1 MMPLLQDSIR
11 FSKRLEASPAQ
22 LTSTVREQRA
32 VFKEFHA
39 LETKICPFKNLP
51 EARRGQWGEG
61 LTAAKMEKCNWMKPR
76 LVGMIDYLEGT
87 AANHLRHDDRGAP
100 FHCGFTTDQDLSWP
114 NALRTASAS
123 WSVVKGFFSR
133 ISSANSPLNSA

>member
-1 MMPLLQDSIR
+1 MPLLQDSIR
-11 FSKRLEASPAQ
+11 FSKTLEASPAQ
-22 LTSTVREQRA
+22 LTSTVREQWA

-87 AANHLRHDDRGAP
+87 AANHLRHDDRGHH
-100 FHCGFTTDQDLSWP
+100 FI
-114 NALRTASAS
+114 ASSLLIKTCRGPTPCVLQARGGPS
-123 WSVVKGFFSR
+123 
-133 ISSANSPLNSA
+133 